1 MNEQLYT
8 TTTELYR
15 DFVMP
20 TYAPKLLLVRGQ
32 GSYVWDH
39 SEKRYLDF
47 SSGIGVCN
55 LGHCHPKVTQAIESQ
70 AKKLMHVSNLYMNE
84 QQPRLAQKLIKRG
97 FDGVVFFAN
106 SGAEANEGLIKF
118 ARKWGEPQGKYEII
132 SMRESFHGRTLATL
146 AATGRSK
153 YRAGFAPDMPG
164 IRQVEFNDLTA
175 LETAINKKTAAVIL
189 EPIQGEGGVIPA
201 DVDYLKGVR
210 ELCDRKGILLMFD
223 EVQCGMGR
231 SGYFYA
237 WQGYGVKPDA
247 LSLAK
252 ALGNGFPMGAFM
264 VKREYAATLTVGT
277 HASTFGGT
285 PLACATANAVID
297 TMHKENIIA
306 NCQRQSHYIKLKL
319 YELQEKYSAII
330 AIRMRGLM
338 IGIELNCAASELL
351 PGLQKNGLLA
361 LSAGET
367 VLRLMPP
374 LNVSVDEIDKAISI
388 IDGEFAIMAHS
399 KID

>member
-388 IDGEFAIMAHS
+388 IDGEFATIG
-399 KID
+399 KK